1 MPRHDS
7 STQAPHYLVELY
19 TPNAA
24 WQALSRTERQGFV
37 DGIRAG
43 MGALAGQGIE
53 LLTLA
58 ETCADLDHGSGHR
71 YLGIWRFA
79 DPAARS
85 ALLAGIAA
93 SGWYGYFDHVNAA
106 CGTGDMAGHL
116 SALLAAPPCSAAALR
131 G

>member
-1 MPRHDS
+1 MPQSDS
-7 STQAPHYLVELY
+7 PAHAAPANAPHYLVELY

-24 WQALSRTERQGFV
+24 WQALPVAERQRFV
-37 DGIRAG
+37 DGIRTG

-58 ETCADLDHGSGHR
+58 TTCADVDHGSGHR

-116 SALLAAPPCSAAALR
+116 SALLAEALTA
-131 G
+131 